1 MKEAWISATATAG
14 AAILGIVLAGGAH
27 TVARAG
33 QPDLAPR
40 EALEAFQQRIKAY
53 LQLRADLANG
63 LEPLAPTAN
72 PAELATRQAWLAN
85 AIRAARKGARQ
96 GDLIPAPVAA
106 QITKVILA
114 DFRRRS
120 AAAEKAMFSEFPRAS
135 RPVINQVYPADA
147 ALPTVPPL
155 LLKDLPR
162 LPDNLQYRFYGRH
175 LLLIDADVQLI
186 ADYLANVL
194 PPH

>member
-1 MKEAWISATATAG
+1 MKEAWISAAATAG
-14 AAILGIVLAGGAH
+14 AAILATVLAGGAH